1 MLQTWNKSIFAG
13 VRAQLLN
20 AAMSFLHR
28 ERKGEAFD
36 SQLVI
41 GVRQSFGKLIIMKGL
56 KSLSLFLVNLCTDS
70 NNKLQIYLEFF
81 EKEYVDKTKEFY
93 SSHSHQHLSENGV
106 QNYMKYVSSVILTL
120 FEYYIFNPLG

>member
-20 AAMSFLHR
+20 AAMSFLLR

-41 GVRQSFGKLIIMKGL
+41 GVRQSFGKLVML
-56 KSLSLFLVNLCTDS
+56 ERSDEFLSLVNLCTDS

-81 EKEYVDKTKEFY
+81 EKEYIEKTQDFY

-106 QNYMKYVSSVILTL
+106 QNYMKYVS
-120 FEYYIFNPLG
+120 